1 MTPKNPK
8 RVGTAE
14 DRTGARRIAGAA
26 LVDIRR
32 RYRAL
37 TKRVIAAFEAIPVY
51 RINAPEDDYGRH
63 AYGATPDAIG
73 RALSEIQAA
82 IDEYIGA
89 AIDEYIGAMRPE
101 DSWYGVYI
109 EQSMQLGAA
118 LVAAN
123 LIALSEGYA
132 AVRTLRDIVVS
143 PAHMLRV
150 EMAKAKSYEHWRGVS
165 AKIRQDL
172 AAIIAQAIADGKN
185 PKAVVTEIKDQLSVS
200 RSKAAQYAQTD
211 ITDTL
216 RAARWLEAEHA
227 QKTLGLRLG
236 LLWTSALKPTTR
248 PWHASRHGRVYTTE
262 QVRAFYSRDG
272 GREKYNCYCGQTEC
286 LLDEAGKPIL
296 SGQLKKSMRGEFSAW
311 GGKNSP

>member
-37 TKRVIAAFEAIPVY
+37 TKRVIAAFETIPVY
-51 RINAPEDDYGRH
+51 RINAAEDDYGRH

-82 IDEYIGA
+82 IDELIGS
-89 AIDEYIGAMRPE
+89 IRRE
-101 DSWYGVYI
+101 DSWYGDYV
-109 EQSMQLGAA
+109 EQSMQMGAA
-118 LVAAN
+118 QSAAN
-123 LIALSEGYA
+123 LTSLSEVYA
-132 AVRTLRDIVVS
+132 ATRTLRDVIAS

-165 AKIRQDL
+165 AQIRQDL
-172 AAIIAQAIADGKN
+172 AAVIAQAIADGKN
-185 PKAVVTEIKDQLSVS
+185 PKSVVTEIKNRLSVS
-200 RSKAAQYAQTD
+200 RSKSAQYAQTD

-262 QVRAFYSRDG
+262 QVKAFYGRDG
-272 GREKYNCYCGQTEC
+272 GRERYNCFCATTEC

-296 SGQLKKSMRGEFSAW
+296 SDQLKKSMRGEFSAW